1 MRRKVEKRLLGHIGK
16 RDAKCVGCVLDQR
29 VDVVNRRFP
38 VVPVG
43 GVVDDSGYDV
53 LVEVAIGIEGG
64 LVRRLEV
71 KVKVV
76 TPVERVHLRQ
86 HRRRVRTC
94 ACSM

>member
-1 MRRKVEKRLLGHIGK
+1 MRRKVEERLLGHIGN
-16 RDAKCVGCVLDQR
+16 RDAKCVGCVLGQR
-29 VDVVNRRFP
+29 VDVVNRRFS

-43 GVVDDSGYDV
+43 DVVDDSGYEV

-71 KVKVV
+71 KSKRVA
-76 TPVERVHLRQ
+76 PLERVHLRH

-94 ACSM
+94 ACTM